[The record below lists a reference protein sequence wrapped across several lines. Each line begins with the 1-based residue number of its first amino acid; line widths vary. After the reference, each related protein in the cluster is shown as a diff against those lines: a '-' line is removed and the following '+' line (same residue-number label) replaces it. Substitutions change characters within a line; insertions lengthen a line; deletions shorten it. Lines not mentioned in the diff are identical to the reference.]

1 MDNEAWIPLDAGAG
15 SQTPKRIVVHC
26 MAEYLDTEPTDFHTV
41 DFLRKSGISAHA
53 FVTPSGVVVRSRR
66 DDQGA
71 WHAKSF
77 NTDSLGVEFLVP
89 GVHTYATF
97 LDRIKT
103 RYLTKAQYASGVE
116 LVRQW
121 RSDHDIENVDR
132 HSDLSP
138 GRKLDPG
145 RGFPWTQ
152 FLSDTA

>member
-1 MDNEAWIPLDAGAG
+1 MRNHFRPVA
-15 SQTPKRIVVHC
+15 Q
-26 MAEYLDTEPTDFHTV
+26 
-41 DFLRKSGISAHA
+41 
-53 FVTPSGVVVRSRR
+53 RS
-66 DDQGA
+66 
-71 WHAKSF
+71 
-77 NTDSLGVEFLVP
+77 TCGVEFLVP

-103 RYLTKAQYASGVE
+103 RYLTKSQYASGVE